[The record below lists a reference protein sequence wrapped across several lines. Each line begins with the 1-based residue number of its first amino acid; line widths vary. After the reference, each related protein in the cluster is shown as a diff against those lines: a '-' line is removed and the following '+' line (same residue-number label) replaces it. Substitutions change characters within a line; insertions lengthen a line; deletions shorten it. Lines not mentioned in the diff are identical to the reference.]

1 VTNKEEH
8 FMDNFNNESI
18 DENNLKDLME
28 GTPNELYNNKIV
40 YADYSEVKNSNSK
53 KSSDRKRI
61 LSYVMVGL
69 ICSVVGGAASS
80 VASLYLLPKSSL
92 FKSTPLYQSIASN
105 TTSSSSNYL
114 KASPVSAT
122 SGSLSVTE
130 IAKKVSP
137 AVVGVS
143 IKSQGNPNMFGVSK
157 DEEGMGS
164 GIIINEEGYIL
175 TNYHVINGANQVS
188 VIFNNKKEVA
198 AKVINYDADLD
209 LAIIKVT
216 ENVKMPAVA
225 ELGNSKDAQVGDPV
239 VAIGN
244 PLGKE
249 LLGSVTSGIISATSR
264 EIAVGNTKQTLIQTD
279 AAINPGNSGGALV
292 NSAGQVIGIN
302 SAKIG
307 GDGVEGL
314 GFSIPIDIV
323 KPKINTLLKPILK
336 IGISG
341 RDITS
346 DIAKS
351 NSIPEGIYVVE
362 VQEFSASEKG
372 GIQAGDIIQQ
382 FDGKSVKSVSDLNKI
397 KAEHKSGDVIKVQVY
412 RDRTTKTLSLKLS
425 E

>member
-1 VTNKEEH
+1 
-8 FMDNFNNESI
+8 MDNFNKEYMN
-18 DENNLKDLME
+18 ENNSNNSIED
-28 GTPNELYNNKIV
+28 THTDISDNKIV

-53 KSSDRKRI
+53 KGSGRKKI

-69 ICSVVGGAASS
+69 ICSVVGGTASS
-80 VASLYLLPKSSL
+80 AASLYLLPKSSF

-105 TTSSSSNYL
+105 TTSSSNSYF

-122 SGSLSVTE
+122 TGSLSVTE
-130 IAKKVSP
+130 IAKKVGP

-143 IKSQGNPNMFGVSK
+143 VKSQSNVNMFGQSES
-157 DEEGMGS
+157 EEGMGS

-175 TNYHVINGANQVS
+175 TNYHVINGASQVS
-188 VIFNNKKEVA
+188 VILNNKKEVS
-198 AKVINYDADLD
+198 AKIVNYDADLD

-225 ELGNSKDAQVGDPV
+225 ELGNSKNVQVGDSV

-249 LLGSVTSGIISATSR
+249 LLGSVTSGIISSTSR
-264 EIAVGNTKQTLIQTD
+264 EIQVGNSKQTLLQTD

-302 SAKIG
+302 SAKIAG
-307 GDGVEGL
+307 NNVEGI
-314 GFSIPIDIV
+314 GFAIPIDVV
-323 KPKINTLLKPILK
+323 KTKIDSLLKPLLK

-346 DIAKS
+346 DIAKA
-351 NSIPEGIYVVE
+351 NKVPEGVYVVQ
-362 VQEFSASEKG
+362 VQEYSASEKA

-382 FDGKSVKSVSDLNKI
+382 FDGKSVKSVNDLNKI
-397 KAEHKSGDVIKVQVY
+397 KAEHKSGDVVKVQVY
-412 RDRTTKTLSLKLS
+412 RDGSTKTLSLKLS

>member
-1 VTNKEEH
+1 
-8 FMDNFNNESI
+8 MDNFNNENI
-18 DENNLKDLME
+18 DRNNSKDLME
-28 GTPNELYNNKIV
+28 GTPNELSDSKIV
-40 YADYSEVKNSNSK
+40 YANYSEVKNSNSK
-53 KSSDRKRI
+53 KSSSRNRI

-69 ICSVVGGAASS
+69 VCSVVGGATSS

-105 TTSSSSNYL
+105 TASSSTNYI
-114 KASPVSAT
+114 KASPMSAS
-122 SGSLSVTE
+122 SGALSVTE
-130 IAKKVSP
+130 IAKKVGP

-143 IKSQGNPNMFGVSK
+143 IKSQSNSNMFGVSK

-198 AKVINYDADLD
+198 AKIINYDADLD

-225 ELGNSKDAQVGDPV
+225 ELGNSKDAQVGDSV

-249 LLGSVTSGIISATSR
+249 LLGSVTSGIISATNR

-302 SAKIG
+302 SAKMG

-323 KPKINTLLKPILK
+323 KPKITSLLKPILK

-346 DIAKS
+346 DISKS
-351 NSIPEGIYVVE
+351 NNIPEGIYVVQ

-397 KAEHKSGDVIKVQVY
+397 KAEHKSGDVVKVQVY
-412 RDRTTKTLSLKLS
+412 RDGATRTLSLKLS

>member
-1 VTNKEEH
+1 
-8 FMDNFNNESI
+8 MDNFNNEYI
-18 DENNLKDLME
+18 DRNNSKDLPE
-28 GTPNELYNNKIV
+28 GTHNELSDSKVV
-40 YADYSEVKNSNSK
+40 YADYSEVKNSNFK
-53 KSSDRKRI
+53 NRNGRKRV

-69 ICSVVGGAASS
+69 ICSVVGGTASS
-80 VASLYLLPKSSL
+80 VASLYLLPKSSF
-92 FKSTPLYQSIASN
+92 FKSTPLYQSVANN
-105 TTSSSSNYL
+105 TTSSPSYISGSSI
-114 KASPVSAT
+114 KASPVSST
-122 SGSLSVTE
+122 TGSLTVTE
-130 IAKKVSP
+130 IAKKVGP

-143 IKSQGNPNMFGVSK
+143 VKSQSNANFFGQSES
-157 DEEGMGS
+157 EEGMGS

-175 TNYHVINGANQVS
+175 TNYHVINGASQVS
-188 VIFNNKKEVA
+188 VILNNKKEVS
-198 AKVINYDADLD
+198 AKIINYDADLD

-216 ENVKMPAVA
+216 ENVQMPAVA
-225 ELGNSKDAQVGDPV
+225 ELGNSKDIQVGDSV

-264 EIAVGNTKQTLIQTD
+264 EIAVGNSKQTLLQTD

-307 GDGVEGL
+307 GDNVEGI
-314 GFSIPIDIV
+314 GFAIPIDIV
-323 KPKINTLLKPILK
+323 KTKIDNLLKPILK

-351 NSIPEGIYVVE
+351 NNIPEGVYVVQ
-362 VQEFSASEKG
+362 VQEFSASEKA
-372 GIQAGDIIQQ
+372 GIQVGDIIEQ
-382 FDGKSVKSVSDLNKI
+382 FDGKSVKSVSDINKI
-397 KAEHKSGDVIKVQVY
+397 KAEHKSGDVVKVQVY
-412 RDRTTKTLSLKLS
+412 RTGSTKTLSLKLS

>member
-1 VTNKEEH
+1 
-8 FMDNFNNESI
+8 MDNFNNEHI
-18 DENNLKDLME
+18 DNNTSENLLD
-28 GTPNELYNNKIV
+28 GVPNGLSDSKVV

-53 KSSDRKRI
+53 KGSSRKRL

-69 ICSVVGGAASS
+69 VCSIIGGAASTA
-80 VASLYLLPKSSL
+80 ASLYFLPNSSL
-92 FKSTPLYQSIASN
+92 FKSTPLYQSLANNTTN
-105 TTSSSSNYL
+105 TTSSSSSYL

-122 SGSLSVTE
+122 TGPLSVTE

-143 IKSQGNPNMFGVSK
+143 VKTQSNSSMFGSSQS
-157 DEEGMGS
+157 EEGMGS

-175 TNYHVINGANQVS
+175 TNYHVISGANQVN
-188 VIFNNKKEVA
+188 VIFNTKKEVA
-198 AKVINYDADLD
+198 AKIINYDADLD

-216 ENVKMPAVA
+216 ENVKMPAIA
-225 ELGNSKDAQVGDPV
+225 ELGDSKDLQVGDPV

-249 LLGSVTSGIISATSR
+249 LLGSVTSGIVSATSR
-264 EIAVGNTKQTLIQTD
+264 EMEVGNSKQTLIQTD

-314 GFSIPIDIV
+314 GFAIPIDIV
-323 KPKINTLLKPILK
+323 KPKIETLLKPILK

-351 NSIPEGIYVVE
+351 NNIPEGIYVAQI
-362 VQEFSASEKG
+362 QEFSPSEKA
-372 GIQAGDIIQQ
+372 GIQVGDIIQQ
-382 FDGKSVKSVSDLNKI
+382 FDGKSIKSVDDLNKI
-397 KAEHKSGDVIKVQVY
+397 KAEHKSGDVVKIQVY
-412 RDRTTKTLSLKLS
+412 RNGSTKTLSLTLS

>member
-1 VTNKEEH
+1 
-8 FMDNFNNESI
+8 MDNFNNESI

>member
-1 VTNKEEH
+1 
-8 FMDNFNNESI
+8 MDNFNKEYIN
-18 DENNLKDLME
+18 ENNSNNSIEDTHTGLSD
-28 GTPNELYNNKIV
+28 NKIV
-40 YADYSEVKNSNSK
+40 YADYSEVKNSNSQKGSGRK
-53 KSSDRKRI
+53 KI

-69 ICSVVGGAASS
+69 ICSVVGATASS
-80 VASLYLLPKSSL
+80 AASLYLLPKSSF
-92 FKSTPLYQSIASN
+92 FKSTPLYQSLASN
-105 TTSSSSNYL
+105 TSSSSSSYF

-122 SGSLSVTE
+122 TGSLSVTE
-130 IAKKVSP
+130 IAKKVGP

-143 IKSQGNPNMFGVSK
+143 VKSQNNVNMFGQSES
-157 DEEGMGS
+157 EEGMGS

-175 TNYHVINGANQVS
+175 TNYHVINGATQVS
-188 VIFNNKKEVA
+188 VIFNNKKEVS
-198 AKVINYDADLD
+198 AKIVNYDADLD

-225 ELGNSKDAQVGDPV
+225 ELGNSKDVQVGDSV

-249 LLGSVTSGIISATSR
+249 LLGSVTSGIISSTSR
-264 EIAVGNTKQTLIQTD
+264 EIQVGNSKQTLLQTD

-302 SAKIG
+302 SAKIAG
-307 GDGVEGL
+307 NNVEGI
-314 GFSIPIDIV
+314 GFAIPIDVV
-323 KPKINTLLKPILK
+323 KTKIESLLKPLLK

-346 DIAKS
+346 DIAKA
-351 NSIPEGIYVVE
+351 NNVPEGVYVVQ
-362 VQEFSASEKG
+362 VQEYSASEKA

-382 FDGKSVKSVSDLNKI
+382 FDGKSVKSVNDLNKI
-397 KAEHKSGDVIKVQVY
+397 KAEHKSGDVVKVQVY
-412 RDRTTKTLSLKLS
+412 RDGSSKTLSLKLS

>member
-1 VTNKEEH
+1 
-8 FMDNFNNESI
+8 MDNFDNKFI
-18 DENNLKDLME
+18 DENNPKDLTE
-28 GTPNELYNNKIV
+28 GIPKELYNSKVV
-40 YADYSEVKNSNSK
+40 YANYSEVNNSNLK
-53 KSSDRKRI
+53 KNGGRKRI

-69 ICSVVGGAASS
+69 ICSMVGGVASTA
-80 VASLYLLPKSSL
+80 ASLYLLPNSNF

-105 TTSSSSNYL
+105 ATSSSSNYF
-114 KASPVSAT
+114 KASPMSAS
-122 SGSLSVTE
+122 SGALSVTE
-130 IAKKVSP
+130 IAKKVGP

-143 IKSQGNPNMFGVSK
+143 IKSQSNPNMFGVSK

-188 VIFNNKKEVA
+188 VIFNNRKEVA
-198 AKVINYDADLD
+198 AKIINYDADLD

-216 ENVKMPAVA
+216 ENIKMPAVA
-225 ELGNSKDAQVGDPV
+225 ELGNSKDSQVGDPV

-249 LLGSVTSGIISATSR
+249 LLGSVTSGIISATNR

-302 SAKIG
+302 SAKMG

-323 KPKINTLLKPILK
+323 KPKIDGLLKPILK

-351 NSIPEGIYVVE
+351 NNIPEGIYVVQ

-397 KAEHKSGDVIKVQVY
+397 KAEHKSGDVVKVQVY
-412 RDRTTKTLSLKLS
+412 RDGTTKTLSLKLS